1 MIIQDSMTANV
12 LMTGRLAPGRVGESR
27 RVVHVFEV
35 DAAGSSAEVLAR
47 CGESFPRTH
56 IEWLAPGVGMPCE
69 SCLGLAGADLP
80 RSPQS
85 ELGV

>member
-1 MIIQDSMTANV
+1 MIIQDSLTADV
-12 LMTGRLAPGRVGESR
+12 LVAGRLARGTVRESR

-35 DAAGSSAEVLAR
+35 DAGGSGAEVRTR
-47 CGESFPRTH
+47 CGESLPRAH
-56 IEWLAPGVGMPCE
+56 VEWLAPGVGMPCE

-80 RSPQS
+80 RSPLS

>member
-12 LMTGRLAPGRVGESR
+12 LMTGRVGESR

-80 RSPQS
+80 RSPLS

>member
-12 LMTGRLAPGRVGESR
+12 LMTGRLAPGRAGESR

-35 DAAGSSAEVLAR
+35 DATGSCAEVLAR
-47 CGESFPRTH
+47 CGERLPRAH
-56 IEWLAPGVGMPCE
+56 VEWLTSGVGMPCE

-80 RSPQS
+80 RSPLS